1 MRKAKTWLTVFVGAV
16 FCSAV
21 LAPVALAMPIAP
33 TVTLKGPSS
42 VTAGHT
48 FTLKGVIG
56 NTAGDSSVVKIVKRV
71 DNKWLTVK
79 QGTVRWA
86 ENDMGYFSVK
96 VKATGAAMGLI
107 KFKARYSS
115 GGATGIS
122 KMLTIAVN

>member
-1 MRKAKTWLTVFVGAV
+1 MRKAKTCLTVFVAAV

-21 LAPVALAMPIAP
+21 LAPVVLATPFAP
-33 TVTLKGPSS
+33 TVTLTGPSS
-42 VTAGHT
+42 VKAGQT

-56 NTAGDSSVVKIVKRV
+56 NTAGDSSIVKIVKKI

-79 QGTVRWA
+79 KGTVKWA
-86 ENDMGYFSVK
+86 ENDMGYFSVT